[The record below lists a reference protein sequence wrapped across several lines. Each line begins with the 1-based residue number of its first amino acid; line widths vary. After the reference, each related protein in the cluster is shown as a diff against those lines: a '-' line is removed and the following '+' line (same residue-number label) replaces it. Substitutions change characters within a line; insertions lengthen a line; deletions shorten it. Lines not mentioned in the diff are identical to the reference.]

1 MHLTPRQK
9 EIFSYI
15 EWYITKNSISPSYDE
30 IRRRFGFSSF
40 NSVFKHI
47 KQLEER
53 GVISIQ
59 PNKKRAITL
68 TEHGTPSVHVR
79 LLGTIAAGE
88 PIEAIENVE
97 IISVA
102 QEFLGRGENFCLRV
116 KGDSMIGDGIHDGDI
131 VIINKRATVNNNEMV
146 AVLINNEATLKR
158 LYDREDGFEL
168 RPSNPAMKPI
178 IVKAGDINI
187 LGVVIGLMRRY

>member
-9 EIFSYI
+9 EIFLYI
-15 EWYITKNSISPSYDE
+15 EGYIKKNSISPSYDE
-30 IRRRFGFSSF
+30 IRRRFGFSSL

-47 KQLEER
+47 KQLEEK

-68 TEHGTPSVHVR
+68 IEHGTPSVHVR

-88 PIEAIENVE
+88 PIEAIEHVE
-97 IISVA
+97 IISVP
-102 QEFLGRGENFCLRV
+102 QELLGRGENFCLRV
-116 KGDSMIGDGIHDGDI
+116 KGDSMVGDGIYDGDI
-131 VIINKRATVNNNEMV
+131 VIINKRVTVNNNEMV

-158 LYDREDGFEL
+158 FYKRKDGFEF
-168 RPSNPAMKPI
+168 RPSNPSMKPI
-178 IVKAGDINI
+178 IVKSGDINI
-187 LGVVIGLMRRY
+187 LGVIIGLIRRY

>member
-9 EIFSYI
+9 EIFLYI

-47 KQLEER
+47 KQLEEK
-53 GVISIQ
+53 GAIAIQ

-68 TEHGTPSVHVR
+68 TAHGTPSVHVR

-97 IISVA
+97 IISVP

-131 VIINKRATVNNNEMV
+131 VIVNKRATADTNEMV

-158 LYDREDGFEL
+158 FYKRKDDVEL

-178 IVKAGDINI
+178 IVKAGDITI

>member
-9 EIFSYI
+9 EIFLYI

-47 KQLEER
+47 KQLEEK
-53 GVISIQ
+53 GAIAIQ

-68 TEHGTPSVHVR
+68 TEHGTPSVYVR

-88 PIEAIENVE
+88 PIEAIENAE
-97 IISVA
+97 IISVP

-131 VIINKRATVNNNEMV
+131 VIINKRATANNNEMV

-158 LYDREDGFEL
+158 FYDREDGFEL